1 MNRRQDVIDA
11 AVALVREGGPDAL
24 TTVAVAARLGVTQSA
39 IYRHVRNRDELA
51 TLASRQ
57 IVAEMQ
63 EKMSGVLDNPDLSW
77 ASDGDTRIF
86 CDGMVALMTAEA
98 KTFEVIDRWR
108 YADGALGTGIR
119 EMLDQSRAG
128 TAALLEAMW
137 RVEYGYEQALA
148 PPARAALDVY
158 ADLVVNDVIN
168 VARLVRESNFPGGV
182 DAIARILELRL
193 IGGYQAFMS
202 DVNRRLG
209 LPPVLN

>member
-1 MNRRQDVIDA
+1 MIDA

-24 TTVAVAARLGVTQSA
+24 TTVAVAAQLGVTQSA
-39 IYRHVRNRDELA
+39 IYRHVHNREELA

-57 IVAEMQ
+57 IIADLQ
-63 EKMSGVLDNPDLSW
+63 SKMSGVLDNPDLSW
-77 ASDGDTRIF
+77 EHDGDTRIF
-86 CDGMVALMTAEA
+86 CDGIVALMASEP

-108 YADGALGTGIR
+108 YAEGSLGAGIR
-119 EMLDQSRAG
+119 ELLESGRAG
-128 TAALLEAMW
+128 TAALFEAMW
-137 RVEYGYEQALA
+137 RAEYGYEEPLDAGC
-148 PPARAALDVY
+148 RAALLVY
-158 ADLVVNDVIN
+158 AGFAEDDVIS
-168 VARLVRESNFPGGV
+168 VARLVRAGRFPGGR